1 MKTKEPKNQAM
12 AASTTPKDVEM
23 TAPPEAVSV
32 GPDYS
37 SISSSMALVREAG
50 DGIYCSESMMNILN
64 QNLYDNCKGNKS
76 THLPRRSPSSDEFDL
91 ITQRLSSLMEEGR
104 GEAIYD
110 VGVPLVDSDE
120 NGTAG

>member
-1 MKTKEPKNQAM
+1 MMNSFSE
-12 AASTTPKDVEM
+12 
-23 TAPPEAVSV
+23 AP
-32 GPDYS
+32 
-37 SISSSMALVREAG
+37 ALWCR
-50 DGIYCSESMMNILN
+50 IYCRWQRSIIL
-64 QNLYDNCKGNKS
+64 LSFC
-76 THLPRRSPSSDEFDL
+76 SPSSDEFDL

>member
-1 MKTKEPKNQAM
+1 MIFIEDQGTQNRAM

-50 DGIYCSESMMNILN
+50 DAIYCSENMTNVLN
-64 QNLYDNCKGNKS
+64 QKLYDCCQGN
-76 THLPRRSPSSDEFDL
+76 
-91 ITQRLSSLMEEGR
+91 
-104 GEAIYD
+104 
-110 VGVPLVDSDE
+110 
-120 NGTAG
+120 

>member
-1 MKTKEPKNQAM
+1 M
-12 AASTTPKDVEM
+12 
-23 TAPPEAVSV
+23 
-32 GPDYS
+32 
-37 SISSSMALVREAG
+37 LLWCR
-50 DGIYCSESMMNILN
+50 IYCRWQRSIFFLSF
-64 QNLYDNCKGNKS
+64 C
-76 THLPRRSPSSDEFDL
+76 SPSSDEFDL

>member
-1 MKTKEPKNQAM
+1 M
-12 AASTTPKDVEM
+12 AKK
-23 TAPPEAVSV
+23 
-32 GPDYS
+32 YNF
-37 SISSSMALVREAG
+37 IIFLFF
-50 DGIYCSESMMNILN
+50 C
-64 QNLYDNCKGNKS
+64 
-76 THLPRRSPSSDEFDL
+76 SPSSDEFDL